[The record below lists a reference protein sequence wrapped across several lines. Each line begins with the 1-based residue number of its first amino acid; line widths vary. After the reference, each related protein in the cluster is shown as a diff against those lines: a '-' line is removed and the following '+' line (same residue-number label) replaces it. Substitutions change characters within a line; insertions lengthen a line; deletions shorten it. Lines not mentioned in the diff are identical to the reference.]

1 MKLEL
6 EDIRDRV
13 QRTEDEQRDLS
24 KMMDAWEAM
33 YKLDAGFKKTQKEAV
48 AEEGREQVVTPDPYN
63 AILLAMR
70 LIPTEPKID
79 CPPADETDDSDRNAQ
94 QKERFLTAL
103 YPRINYQQGE
113 NFIEKHKWQL
123 FTLGNSPIQILWVKD
138 ELPEKLKKTHLPF
151 LIRTL
156 DPRNVGVKRGP
167 LYVEWAYHKYEA
179 EKMEVRQEYPHL
191 KKWDEPKPKNPID
204 NESSLVTVTDFWY
217 RAKSGA
223 IWHAI
228 IVDEEFALNPVETDY
243 PIIPIIYAQGDIGGM
258 SLLHPMNGPWQY
270 KCRMESNLGTSVLWY
285 TWPALLIETA
295 MGQTLEDWQVRPG
308 ATYHVPEG
316 TKIHEVRPQP
326 NADLIQQVLG
336 RTETSLS
343 QSAFPQVLYGDSGSM
358 QAGYGVNILSQAA
371 QGRVTAVREALERS
385 LMELNQLIL
394 MLIDVFDDDNEGV
407 ELWGRD
413 EASGKLYKTCLYKD
427 QIQGYYENEVKFKV
441 STPQDDIALQT
452 LGIRLADS
460 KYISKQ
466 TYRDKYLKITVP
478 SDEQDRIYAEMALEN
493 PAVQKNLAV
502 VHLIKSFP
510 MTWESVVK
518 GTEIEQMA
526 YQIVNGVREIQD
538 MVMRGEVMPPMAMM
552 QPMPPPPPMPIPGA
566 LPMGG
571 PPPGMPPQ
579 GPPPGMMPP
588 IPQNGALGNGNL
600 QPNFSTPPIQPPQVT
615 PMPMGGGMIPEVAG
629 QMQGETMGMPP
640 DLDPALFAQ
649 IMGQPMAPGDE
660 LDMMAGGPPPM
671 MR

>member
-6 EDIRDRV
+6 EDIRSRV

-24 KMMDAWEAM
+24 KMMDAWEKM
-33 YKLDAGFKKTQKEAV
+33 YKLDAGFTKDQKQSIT
-48 AEEGREQVVTPDPYN
+48 EEGREQVVTPDPYN

-79 CPPADETDDSDRNAQ
+79 CPPANETDDSDRSAQ

-191 KKWDEPKPKNPID
+191 KKWDQPKNKNPIE
-204 NESSLVTVTDFWY
+204 NESNLVTVTDFWY
-217 RAKSGA
+217 RAKNGA

-394 MLIDVFDDDNEGV
+394 MLIDVFDEDDEGV

-466 TYRDKYLKITVP
+466 TFRDKYLKITVP
-478 SDEQDRIYAEMALEN
+478 SDEQDRIYAEVALEN
-493 PAVQKNLAV
+493 PEVMKPLTVAEIMKRY
-502 VHLIKSFP
+502 P
-510 MTWESVVK
+510 ETWEAILAGSPEMMGIASKV
-518 GTEIEQMA
+518 
-526 YQIVNGVREIQD
+526 IQL
-538 MVMRGEVMPPMAMM
+538 VTGEPYTPAPNLEPP
-552 QPMPPPPPMPIPGA
+552 QTPPMPIPGA
-566 LPMGG
+566 PPIGG

-579 GPPPGMMPP
+579 GPPMGP
-588 IPQNGALGNGNL
+588 
-600 QPNFSTPPIQPPQVT
+600 PPIQPPQVT
-615 PMPMGGGMIPEVAG
+615 PMPMGGGMLPEVAG

-640 DLDPALFAQ
+640 DMDPALFAQ
-649 IMGQPMAPGDE
+649 IMGQPLAPGDE
-660 LDMMAGGPPPM
+660 LDMMAGGPPPI
-671 MR
+671 R